1 MNFMNTSKKKPFS
14 GLHTLNF
21 YSIFKSGTKS
31 GTLANPYIQKSP
43 ILCQHRVRELLKSL
57 IISLTISIILSI
69 AVQDAAQNI
78 SDNIQLK
85 YTDSS
90 KLYEYQNGY
99 SQLFGDVPQIPDVS
113 PEIMTPSDRIA
124 KELCDFISSWC
135 ILFFTLFGVFLS
147 LTLFYKRRLKTPFS
161 VLNEAADKISRQDL
175 DFKISY
181 VYDDELGQI
190 CAAFEKMREK
200 LAENNNSMWN
210 MIDEQKQ
217 MRSAFSH
224 DLRTPLAVM
233 KGYVE
238 YLLRY
243 YPKHRLSE
251 EKVIEVLGELQ
262 SQTERIS
269 CFAYTMKNINRLDEI
284 IISRAY
290 VSQADLLAKTEA
302 ILTVLAQ
309 KYAKQFEVHSELK
322 EQQLN
327 LDISIF
333 LEVLENLIDNAMRFS
348 VQCVRVEFRYS
359 QSLLNVCVHDDGKG
373 FQPDELSKAVKPY
386 YHGESVGTEHYG
398 MGLYICKMLCEK
410 HGGFL
415 RVYNSP
421 GGGACVEFNIA
432 A

>member
-1 MNFMNTSKKKPFS
+1 MGSKIKRS
-14 GLHTLNF
+14 L
-21 YSIFKSGTKS
+21 FK
-31 GTLANPYIQKSP
+31 Y
-43 ILCQHRVRELLKSL
+43 L

-124 KELCDFISSWC
+124 KEFCDFISSWC

-200 LAENNNSMWN
+200 LAENNSSMWN

-269 CFAYTMKNINRLDEI
+269 CFADTMKNINRLDEI

-302 ILTVLAQ
+302 ILIVLAQ